1 MALCTG
7 VSAVVPP
14 STDTRSG
21 MSARPRGFQSRAM
34 TTTIHLSGPADV
46 LAVLPYQLGF
56 HPHDCLVAVS
66 LHGTRVGLVQRIDLP
81 PPRHV
86 GDAVI
91 AMMAPLRQDSPSS
104 VVLIGFEER
113 AGESRAMLDEM
124 AGACGAAG
132 VEVANRMVVRGGR
145 WFAPDCN
152 HSCCPPEGLRLPAP
166 SEVPA
171 VAEFVGRE
179 ICPLPDR
186 SALAGR
192 LEPSRPLMSPALSA
206 LADEWLALR
215 LAAKDAGEE
224 EGDECRAT
232 ELEVWARILC
242 AEDDAESIEALPA
255 QDLAMLAV
263 SLTDVDLRDA
273 LIAWLCPRT
282 LAQELIDPVLLVQM
296 ECALPEPPWL
306 GRNIRPGGD
315 IMDGGDIGDGGDTE
329 HVIALQ
335 RIEQRLCNLCAAL
348 PDVWAVPAL
357 TVLATF
363 TWWRGDGALTRV
375 ALDRALKADPHYRLA
390 QLLER
395 MVDLAIRP
403 ERESA

>member
-1 MALCTG
+1 
-7 VSAVVPP
+7 
-14 STDTRSG
+14 
-21 MSARPRGFQSRAM
+21 M

-56 HPHDCLVAVS
+56 HPRDCLVAVS

-81 PPRHV
+81 PPGHV
-86 GDAVI
+86 GDAVA
-91 AMMAPLRQDSPSS
+91 AMMAPLGQDSPSS

-132 VEVANRMVVRGGR
+132 VEVADRMVVRGGR
-145 WFAPDCN
+145 WFAPDC
-152 HSCCPPEGLRLPAP
+152 HKRCCPPEGLRLPAP

-186 SALAGR
+186 SALADR
-192 LEPSRPLMSPALSA
+192 LEPSRPLMSRALSA

-215 LAAKDAGEE
+215 LAANDAGEE
-224 EGDECRAT
+224 EVDECRAT
-232 ELEVWARILC
+232 ELEVWARVLC
-242 AEDDAESIEALPA
+242 AEDDAESIEALSA

-282 LAQELIDPVLLVQM
+282 LAQELIDPMLLVQM
-296 ECALPEPPWL
+296 DWALSEPPWL

-315 IMDGGDIGDGGDTE
+315 IMDGGDIGNGGDIRAIE
-329 HVIALQ
+329 QVIALQ
-335 RIEQRLCNLCAAL
+335 RIGQRLCELCAAL

-357 TVLATF
+357 IVLATF
-363 TWWRGDGALTRV
+363 TWWRGDGALTRI
-375 ALDRALKADPHYRLA
+375 ALDRALRVDPHYRLA